1 LCHFHFIGDIIE
13 SVDYALITITFKNV
27 TKKKPFS
34 FILSALKKKGIHPM
48 TKVIKIAL
56 ASSLLLTSLSANDII
71 KGSGA
76 SFPYSVYQKWL
87 KAYNQETG
95 IKVDYIKK
103 GSSKGIRDAK
113 KRAVDFAGSDK
124 PLSPKVLKKN
134 SLFQF
139 PGVVGA
145 ITMGYNLP
153 NGGELKLSRAAI
165 VAIASGDVEFWD
177 NKLITATNKGLNLPH
192 KQLTFVHRADGSGT
206 TYNFTYYLS
215 KVDKT
220 WRKTYGAKKSLSW
233 PGDHHIGG
241 KTNSGVAALIKQTPY
256 SVGYID
262 YADAKNNNIAM
273 ATVEN
278 RAGNYIKP
286 TLKAFQT
293 AAAKATLDPKKDFY
307 SVIADPKGAGSYPM
321 VAATFILVP
330 TEKADMNKKVTKFF
344 DWSYKNGQ
352 DIAKGLGFV
361 PLPDSLT
368 NKIKAYWDDKGI
380 K

>member
-1 LCHFHFIGDIIE
+1 
-13 SVDYALITITFKNV
+13 
-27 TKKKPFS
+27 
-34 FILSALKKKGIHPM
+34 M

-56 ASSLLLTSLSANDII
+56 ATTLLVTSLSANDII

-87 KAYNQETG
+87 KAYNKETG

-103 GSSKGIRDAK
+103 GSSKGIKDAK
-113 KRAVDFAGSDK
+113 KRAVNFAGTDK
-124 PLSPKVLKKN
+124 PLSPKVLKKYD
-134 SLFQF
+134 LYQF

-153 NGGELKLSRAAI
+153 GVSGLKLSRAAT
-165 VAIASGDVEFWD
+165 VAIADGSVKYWD
-177 NKLITATNKGLNLPH
+177 DALIAKANAGVKLPH
-192 KQLTFVHRADGSGT
+192 EKLTFVHRADGSGT

-215 KVDKT
+215 KVSKK

-241 KTNSGVAALIKQTPY
+241 KTNSGVAALLKQTKY

-262 YADAKNNNIAM
+262 YADAKNNDIAM
-273 ATVEN
+273 ATVQN
-278 RAGNYIKP
+278 RAGNFIVP
-286 TLKAFQT
+286 TLKSFQI
-293 AAAKATLDPKKDFY
+293 AAAKASLNPKRDFY
-307 SVIADPKGAGSYPM
+307 SVIADPKGAQSYPM

-330 TEKADMNKKVTKFF
+330 AEKLETDKKVTKFY
-344 DWSYKNGQ
+344 DWCYTNGQ
-352 DIAKGLGFV
+352 DIAMGLGFV

-368 NKIKAYWDDKGI
+368 TKIRAYWDAKGI

>member
-1 LCHFHFIGDIIE
+1 
-13 SVDYALITITFKNV
+13 
-27 TKKKPFS
+27 
-34 FILSALKKKGIHPM
+34 M

-56 ASSLLLTSLSANDII
+56 ASTVLLTSLSANDII

-87 KAYNQETG
+87 KAYNKDTG

-103 GSSKGIRDAK
+103 GSSKGIKDAK
-113 KRAVDFAGSDK
+113 KRAVDFAGTDK
-124 PLSPKVLKKN
+124 PLSPKVLKKYG
-134 SLFQF
+134 LYQF

-153 NGGELKLSRAAI
+153 GVSNLKLSRAAT
-165 VAIASGDVEFWD
+165 VAIADGTLKYWD
-177 NKLITATNKGLNLPH
+177 DARIAKANAGVKLPH
-192 KQLTFVHRADGSGT
+192 KKLTFVHRADGSGT

-215 KVDKT
+215 SVSKK
-220 WRKTYGAKKSLSW
+220 WRKTYSAKKSLTW

-241 KTNSGVAALIKQTPY
+241 KTNSGVAALLKQTAY

-262 YADAKNNNIAM
+262 YADAKNNDIAM
-273 ATVEN
+273 ATLQN
-278 RAGNYIKP
+278 RAGNFIKP
-286 TLKAFQT
+286 TLKAFQI
-293 AAAKATLDPKKDFY
+293 AAEKASLNPKKDFY
-307 SVIADPKGAGSYPM
+307 AMITDPKGAESYPM

-330 TEKADMNKKVTKFF
+330 AEKVEMDKKVTAFY

-352 DIAKGLGFV
+352 DIAKSLGFV

-368 NKIKAYWDDKGI
+368 TKIRAYWDAKGI